1 MVCAVQ
7 EQAIRTNYMKHKTE
21 KASNYHFVECMTRK
35 VKQYLMSEYEKL
47 SQKEYQ
53 RKHDNIVR
61 IVHWKLCG
69 KYNLK
74 RSKEWYEHAPEGV
87 AENEEVKIL

>member
-1 MVCAVQ
+1 
-7 EQAIRTNYMKHKTE
+7 
-21 KASNYHFVECMTRK
+21 
-35 VKQYLMSEYEKL
+35 MSEYEKL
-47 SQKEYQ
+47 IKKEYQ

-74 RSKEWYEHAPEGV
+74 RSKKWYEHAPEGV
-87 AENEEVKIL
+87 VENEEVKIL